1 MRLFFLFTFALSSC
15 STSDRNN
22 IHLCN
27 TNKLN
32 MFFNHDISIDI
43 KNKKSFV
50 FDASYALNSC
60 SDTNIKCLYGN
71 FSYLEPSSEFEKYS
85 SITHLK
91 NINYIENVNSLD
103 VVEFDRVEGNS
114 HTAYTYFFDDRKI
127 VQFLYVVE
135 TSPLLKSSALY
146 ERC

>member
-1 MRLFFLFTFALSSC
+1 
-15 STSDRNN
+15 
-22 IHLCN
+22 
-27 TNKLN
+27 

-43 KNKKSFV
+43 KNKKASV